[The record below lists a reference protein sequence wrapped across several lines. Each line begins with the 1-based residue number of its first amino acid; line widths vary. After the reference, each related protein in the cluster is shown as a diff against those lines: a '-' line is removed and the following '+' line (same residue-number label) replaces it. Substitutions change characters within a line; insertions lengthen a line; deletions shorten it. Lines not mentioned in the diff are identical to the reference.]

1 MKRSQGKD
9 NFVVIFSKCGTT
21 RFSFVLH
28 LKLKSLLKASNLI
41 TFAYLSARLSL
52 SGLFGG
58 RKVRTAQGN
67 TPANG
72 RVSNLVG
79 EQQVPQKITALI
91 NHRGKG
97 ENVR

>member
-1 MKRSQGKD
+1 MSM
-9 NFVVIFSKCGTT
+9 C
-21 RFSFVLH
+21 FSFTQAQ
-28 LKLKSLLKASNLI
+28 KIKT

-52 SGLFGG
+52 PDFIGR

-72 RVSNLVG
+72 RVPTCR
-79 EQQVPQKITALI
+79 EQQVPQKITALT
-91 NHRGKG
+91 NHWGKG